1 MVVEGPLAGG
11 HLGFSKEQLTQ
22 YGADSADVEKT
33 YDQAAY
39 DEEVKA
45 IMKVVKGYEEKYDT
59 HIPVVT
65 AGAFTP
71 MRM

>member
-1 MVVEGPLAGG
+1 MVEGPLAGG
-11 HLGFSKEQLTQ
+11 HLGFTKEQLAQ
-22 YGADSADVEKT
+22 YGADSTDVEAS

-45 IMKVVKGYEEKYDT
+45 IMKVVKGYEDKYET

-65 AGAFTP
+65 AGGITL